1 MPETTDDD
9 PREDEQRGE
18 TGAASIEEAV
28 GMQVPDEY
36 VGAFVAEVFEDAER
50 ATSWDDVVDAMVAP
64 DARDAW
70 ESLTPVEQVIE
81 VLKMADSYDERA
93 ADLLSGIETIGNE
106 PDEETVSTFEEA
118 TRLRDNADAV
128 RNGIAA
134 AYDEGYIDDDE
145 LVDAVESFG
154 FDTDTIAR
162 REDELERVT
171 SAYDLDYRPYGGT
184 LIQES
189 DEPAADPDVP
199 ETFRQ

>member
-1 MPETTDDD
+1 ME
-9 PREDEQRGE
+9 
-18 TGAASIEEAV
+18 
-28 GMQVPDEY
+28 VPDEH
-36 VGAFVAEVFEDAER
+36 VGAFVAEMFEDAER
-50 ATSWDDVVDAMVAP
+50 STSWDDVVGSMVAP
-64 DARDAW
+64 EARDAW
-70 ESLTPVEQVIE
+70 DSLTPVEQVIE
-81 VLKMADSYDERA
+81 VLNMAHGYDERA
-93 ADLLSGIETIGNE
+93 TDLLSKIDTIESD

-118 TRLRDNADAV
+118 TRLRNNADAF

-134 AYDEGYIDDDE
+134 AYDAGYIDDDE

-184 LIQES
+184 LIQER
-189 DEPAADPDVP
+189 DEPTADPDVP